1 MLFNTFGFLVFF
13 PIATGVY
20 FLVPKKYA
28 YLWLLVCSYFFY
40 MCWNAKYALLLF
52 ASTLIT
58 YLCGLALE
66 WIKGRQWQEK
76 KQRRYKKLALLLC
89 ILSNLTILAYFKYF
103 NFGVQLVSNFLD
115 FLHIPFQA
123 PHLDVLL
130 PVGISF
136 YTFQA
141 LSYSIDVYRGD
152 IYAERNF
159 CRYALFVSF
168 FLQLVAGPI
177 ERSENLLK
185 QLAKPRNFDF
195 SRAKRGVL
203 FMLFGY
209 FAKMV
214 VADRIAVFVDYV
226 YQYYQDCDGL
236 VLIAATVLFAFQIYC
251 DFYGYSAIA
260 KGAALVMN
268 IDLVENFHAPYL
280 SCSVSEFWR
289 NWHISLTSWFKD
301 YVYIPLGG
309 GRKGK
314 ARKYCNK
321 MAVFLIS
328 GLWHG
333 AGLSYVIWGALN
345 GFYQIAGEMLMPV
358 RRKIRDVLHMP
369 SGKVYTLCQMLVT
382 FSLVDFAWIFFRA
395 DSLSTAFG
403 IIRRMMIS
411 SSIAGFISTAT
422 SCGLNKQNLLCVLV
436 SVAILLLFDLCKKKD
451 IDLADEFSRLP
462 WLVQSV
468 LLALAISAVLVFGI
482 WGPQYNQQSFI
493 YFQF

>member
-1 MLFNTFGFLVFF
+1 MLFNSFGFLVFF
-13 PIATGVY
+13 PIATLVY
-20 FLVPKKYA
+20 FLFPKKYA

-103 NFGVQLVSNFLD
+103 NFGVQLVSD
-115 FLHIPFQA
+115 FLGFLRIPFQA
-123 PHLDVLL
+123 PRVDVLL

-159 CRYALFVSF
+159 FRYALFVSF

-185 QLAKPRNFDF
+185 QLAKPKNFDF
-195 SRAKRGVL
+195 SRAKRGIL

-209 FAKMV
+209 FAKIV
-214 VADRIAVFVDYV
+214 VADRIAVFVDYG
-226 YQYYQDCDGL
+226 YHYYQDCDGL

-268 IDLVENFHAPYL
+268 IDLVENFHAPYF
-280 SCSVSEFWR
+280 SRSVSEFWR

-333 AGLSYVIWGALN
+333 AGLSYIVWGALN
-345 GFYQIAGEMLMPV
+345 GFYQVAGEVLMPV
-358 RRKIRDVLHMP
+358 RRRVREALHLNT
-369 SGKVYTLCQMLVT
+369 GAIYTLFQMLIT
-382 FSLVDFAWIFFRA
+382 FVLVDFSWIFFRA
-395 DSLSTAFG
+395 GSLSTAFG
-403 IIRRMMIS
+403 IIRRIITS
-411 SSIAGFISTAT
+411 SSVTGFMTT
-422 SCGLNKQNLLCVLV
+422 VLSCGLNKQNLLCVLV
-436 SVAILLLFDLCKKKD
+436 SVAILLLFDLCKKRK
-451 IDLADEFSRLP
+451 IDLADEFSKLP
-462 WLVQSV
+462 WPVQSA
-468 LLALAISAVLVFGI
+468 LLALAVSAVLVFGI
-482 WGPQYNQQSFI
+482 WGPQYDQQSFI